1 MVYIISFISYIIGC
15 IIGRFI
21 AIRQDHPD
29 KEGFL
34 IELKKQ
40 LKEPITWIVTFLL
53 PVILILILIIL
64 RSAFL

>member
-1 MVYIISFISYIIGC
+1 MIYIISFITYIKGC
-15 IIGRFI
+15 IVGRCI
-21 AIRQDHPD
+21 AIGQDHPD

-53 PVILILILIIL
+53 PAILVLILIIL
-64 RSAFL
+64 KSAFF

>member
-1 MVYIISFISYIIGC
+1 MIYIIYFITYIIGC
-15 IIGRFI
+15 IVGRFI
-21 AIRQDHPD
+21 AIGQDHPD

-53 PVILILILIIL
+53 PAILVLILIIL
-64 RSAFL
+64 KSAFF

>member
-1 MVYIISFISYIIGC
+1 MIYIISYILYIIGC
-15 IIGRFI
+15 IAGRFI
-21 AIRQDHPD
+21 AIGQDYPN
-29 KEGFL
+29 KNEFL

-64 RSAFL
+64 RSAFF

>member
-1 MVYIISFISYIIGC
+1 MTYIISYILYIIGC
-15 IIGRFI
+15 IVGRFI
-21 AIRQDHPD
+21 AIRQDYPN
-29 KEGFL
+29 KNEFL